1 MDAATRDGL
10 IRHFASWI
18 PEDSRTANPT
28 YVALVDAVM
37 GSDDLLALAA
47 LVPRPQ
53 FPANLLFASVHDLLL
68 GGVDHPLATSYAS
81 VVASRGLAGTH
92 RSPAEIGALF
102 SDFVTEHRPRIIP
115 LLEQRFT
122 QTNEVQRCGVLHA
135 AIRSVG
141 LGAHDPVT
149 LLDAGCSAGLNLF
162 LDHYAITN
170 APGVSVGD
178 PTSDVTITVEHR
190 GAAPTGTM
198 PTIVQR
204 VGLDQHPL
212 DPADDSDSRWL
223 EACLWPDDLE
233 RFTRLQKALAIAR
246 RERASCTIRTGALEH
261 ELAACAQLSD
271 PSTHLIVITSWA
283 AAYLPEGAHEAFL
296 DQLHTIGQRQ
306 EATWIAMEPAGAAH
320 RLGLLDDAAASSLN
334 QQTVVVA
341 TTLTGGSFT
350 PRLLGTSHHH
360 GYWLNLTA

>member
-18 PEDSRTANPT
+18 PEDSRAANPT

-68 GGVDHPLATSYAS
+68 GGVDHPLATSYNS
-81 VVASRGLAGTH
+81 VAASRGLTFVQ
-92 RSPAEIGALF
+92 RSPSQIGALF
-102 SDFVTEHRPRIIP
+102 NDFVTHYRTRIIP

-122 QTNEVQRCGVLHA
+122 QTNEVQRCGVLQS
-135 AIRSVG
+135 AICEVG
-141 LGAHDPVT
+141 LSADDPVT
-149 LLDAGCSAGLNLF
+149 LLDGGCSAGLNLF
-162 LDHYAITN
+162 LDHYAITDSS
-170 APGVSVGD
+170 GRTVGD
-178 PTSDVTITVEHR
+178 PASSVAIAIEHR
-190 GAAPTGTM
+190 GAAPKGTM

-204 VGLDQHPL
+204 LGLDQHPL
-212 DPADDSDSRWL
+212 DPADPDDSRWL

-233 RFTRLQKALAIAR
+233 RFTRLQRALSIAR

-261 ELAACAQLSD
+261 DLAACAQLSD
-271 PSTHLIVITSWA
+271 PSTHLVVMTSWA

-296 DQLHTIGQRQ
+296 DQLRTIGQRQ

-350 PRLLGTSHHH
+350 PRVLGTSHHH